1 MLGRLIFSSHGKSDD
16 RNAECGDEEQRKRYG
31 ESFVQ
36 LSFSLVYVHFQNSF
50 LPFGAENRLSIF
62 SPENSSLYSF
72 CKKTRNCTP
81 KRAKISPDMP
91 RFAHFPYRDEAYFP
105 NRQCRRFF
113 LGHMSIAMK
122 YIITE
127 KPTAAIRRSQRH
139 ISQSISAPMCSFLL
153 PVPKSAR

>member
-72 CKKTRNCTP
+72 FKKQEPESLKN
-81 KRAKISPDMP
+81 AKISPDMP
-91 RFAHFPYRDEAYFP
+91 RFAHF
-105 NRQCRRFF
+105 
-113 LGHMSIAMK
+113 
-122 YIITE
+122 YI
-127 KPTAAIRRSQRH
+127 SG
-139 ISQSISAPMCSFLL
+139 
-153 PVPKSAR
+153 